1 MNAKTSQA
9 LSSYQ
14 NAILS
19 EMGIVVWQPQS
30 SALSESKFATQGV
43 GSNQDSAQNGNVD
56 SNTAV
61 ALISANKSPSPIPES
76 IKQFRSHKVTQAD
89 KRSVPNH
96 LVFEFSPDTLS
107 NALIEDVLL
116 SIGFE
121 GDNFERLSGV
131 DCEQHSDYE
140 FAWKIGN
147 DITLEGR
154 LLTTPSL
161 TQPFSPSTK
170 KQLWSFLS
178 TFAND

>member
-1 MNAKTSQA
+1 MNSKTPQA

-19 EMGIVVWQPQS
+19 EMGIVVWQPQN
-30 SALSESKFATQGV
+30 SAISETKFATQGV

-61 ALISANKSPSPIPES
+61 APIAANKSQTPIPES
-76 IKQFRSHKVTQAD
+76 IKQFRTQKATQPD

-96 LVFEFSPDTLS
+96 LVFEFSLDMLS
-107 NALIEDVLL
+107 SALVEDVLL

-121 GDNFERLSGV
+121 GNSFERLSEI
-131 DCEQHSDYE
+131 DCEQHIDYE
-140 FAWKIGN
+140 FAWKIGKG
-147 DITLEGR
+147 ITLEGR

-161 TQPFSPSTK
+161 TQTFSPSAK
-170 KQLWSFLS
+170 KQLWSVLS
-178 TFAND
+178 TLAND